1 MNVYKDNWNV
11 FEERHFV
18 QITVRTLSL
27 SYPRNGTKLE
37 RTSLSADVCK
47 DLTCD
52 FTKFLKENF

>member
-1 MNVYKDNWNV
+1 MMILYTIV
-11 FEERHFV
+11 HFV

-27 SYPRNGTKLE
+27 SCLRNGTKLE

-52 FTKFLKENF
+52 FTKLPEENF